1 MNSMTKSAV
10 QLTVERRLR
19 EALELLKRSA
29 GYASAY
35 PSIGGHKLSTEITEF
50 RRNVKA
56 ELDNANHDAEE
67 ETHG

>member
-35 PSIGGHKLSTEITEF
+35 PTIGGHKLNDEICRF
-50 RRNVKA
+50 REAVQA
-56 ELDNANHDAEE
+56 ELEHATHDAEE